1 MVQAAL
7 PRQGAATALTAT
19 LTALVVRTG
28 LPEPVMKAAQ
38 QVLSSRMEF
47 GGATTLTG
55 AALKQ
60 AVANSGVFSE
70 ARLAGATNVP
80 AADGKMALLALRD
93 ALGKWLGTSQQPI
106 AAAAPVPPPVRG
118 MTPRARVPD
127 LQPAAAPDPAASIEE
142 IGRQALDRS
151 EAALARLRLHQH
163 AALPDADG
171 RPAPAMTL
179 DLPVMVGSYQALL
192 HLQIRQE
199 AESREGGP
207 AERGWQMRFAINL
220 PAMGEVGAQVSLR
233 AGNVG
238 VMLWA
243 TEEATA
249 AALQAEIE
257 LLRSGLVAAGL
268 QPGSLLV
275 RHGEPAP
282 PPTSSPSQHLLDAL
296 R

>member
-19 LTALVVRTG
+19 LATLVSRTG

-38 QVLSSRMEF
+38 NLLSTRLDL
-47 GGATTLTG
+47 GGSTLTG
-55 AALKQ
+55 AALRQ

-70 ARLAGATNVP
+70 ARLASSPNMP
-80 AADGKMALLALRD
+80 AADAKTALLDLRS

-106 AAAAPVPPPVRG
+106 AAAAPIPPPVRG
-118 MTPRARVPD
+118 ATPRARMPD
-127 LQPAAAPDPAASIEE
+127 LQPASAIDPAAAVEE

-151 EAALARLRLHQH
+151 EAALARTRLHQH

-171 RPAPAMTL
+171 RPAPALTL
-179 DLPVMVGSYQALL
+179 DLPVMVGTYQALL

-207 AERGWQMRFAINL
+207 ADRSWQMRFAINL

-249 AALQAEIE
+249 SALLSDIE
-257 LLRSGLVAAGL
+257 LLRTGLVAAGL

-275 RHGEPAP
+275 RHGEPAAA
-282 PPTSSPSQHLLDAL
+282 PTSSPSRHLLDEL